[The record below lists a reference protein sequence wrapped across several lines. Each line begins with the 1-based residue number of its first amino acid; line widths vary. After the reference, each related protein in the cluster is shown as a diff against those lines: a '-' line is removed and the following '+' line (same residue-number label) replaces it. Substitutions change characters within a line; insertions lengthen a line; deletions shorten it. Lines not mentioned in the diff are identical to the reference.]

1 MENGCISNNPIC
13 FSFHYRRDPR
23 FPLNHDSG
31 QVILFHQPSA
41 QLIHL
46 TTPPLLGAMQHLS
59 EVRLSYVF
67 MGKTKNKKSFL
78 EISRFPDFPY
88 SHLGAPYGR
97 FGSLFKVKLHRRII
111 SSRWLSWPWNKG
123 ASWKVSCC
131 GWLDR
136 FNPCGDLTRFRGGF
150 YSKCREIISQGSGG
164 RQEINTKHVFFEKK
178 TTETY
183 CPPKKTEPEHD
194 HLIVQKKLAFP
205 FPWRVTNFRFWW
217 GSKTYPT

>member
-1 MENGCISNNPIC
+1 MGRVRYSILVAFKQKTETNHKCKWRAEPRKNYASHPSPLPLIIVVEWKMGVSLIFFFLSL
-13 FSFHYRRDPR
+13 HKGAR

-46 TTPPLLGAMQHLS
+46 TTPPLLGTMLHLS

-97 FGSLFKVKLHRRII
+97 FVSSFKLHRRII
-111 SSRWLSWPWNKG
+111 SSRWLSWPG
-123 ASWKVSCC
+123 PRAA
-131 GWLDR
+131 G
-136 FNPCGDLTRFRGGF
+136 
-150 YSKCREIISQGSGG
+150 GSG
-164 RQEINTKHVFFEKK
+164 
-178 TTETY
+178 
-183 CPPKKTEPEHD
+183 
-194 HLIVQKKLAFP
+194 
-205 FPWRVTNFRFWW
+205 
-217 GSKTYPT
+217 

>member
-46 TTPPLLGAMQHLS
+46 TTPPLLGAMLHLS

-111 SSRWLSWPWNKG
+111 SSRWLSWPG
-123 ASWKVSCC
+123 TRACWKVSCSG
-131 GWLDR
+131 GWIGSTHVEISR
-136 FNPCGDLTRFRGGF
+136 VRGGF
-150 YSKCREIISQGSGG
+150 YSKCREIISQGCGG
-164 RQEINTKHVFFEKK
+164 RQENKH
-178 TTETY
+178 
-183 CPPKKTEPEHD
+183 
-194 HLIVQKKLAFP
+194 
-205 FPWRVTNFRFWW
+205 
-217 GSKTYPT
+217 